1 MRPRHPL
8 SSAQDLREVC
18 AGLRRI
24 QAIPSISLTVDPEL
38 ALERQKRLDSGF
50 DPDRVVGQWYKE
62 TWPDGTHVRAH
73 YRGGLAPGQK
83 VAGVELGDEYT
94 YQANHWI

>member
-1 MRPRHPL
+1 
-8 SSAQDLREVC
+8 
-18 AGLRRI
+18 LRRI

-83 VAGVELGDEYT
+83 VASLELGDEYT
-94 YQANHWI
+94 YEANHWIWLVAPGTSLPQWVDP